1 MDLFEAKGSAGTSAE
16 AVTAIESLL
25 DQQLRIGLLQGDPKT
40 LASQLVTQ
48 VWAQKPELFEGRIGP
63 KPHRVAIA
71 AIALAAGTRLEA
83 YRNNEALRSSYTFAL
98 GLILDEVA
106 SNAHVYALHPV
117 DHQLLD
123 AAAATFAEPAG
134 ELQLSPLF
142 ESFGL

>member
-1 MDLFEAKGSAGTSAE
+1 MDLSEASSRIASSAE
-16 AVTAIESLL
+16 AATAIEVLL
-25 DQQLRIGLLQGDPKT
+25 DQQVRLGLLAGDARS
-40 LASQLVTQ
+40 LAKRLVTQ
-48 VWAQKPELFEGRIGP
+48 VWAQQPALFEGRLGP
-63 KPHRVAIA
+63 KPHQIAVA

-83 YRNNEALRSSYTFAL
+83 YGNNEPLRSSYTFAL

-106 SNAHVYALHPV
+106 SNAHAYAFHQV

-123 AAAATFAEPAG
+123 AAAATFLDPAD

>member
-1 MDLFEAKGSAGTSAE
+1 MDLFEAKSSAGTSTE
-16 AVTAIESLL
+16 AVSAIEALL
-25 DQQLRIGLLQGDPKT
+25 DHQHRNGLLQGDPRT

-63 KPHRVAIA
+63 KPHQVAIA
-71 AIALAAGTRLEA
+71 AIALAAGTRREA
-83 YRNNEALRSSYTFAL
+83 YGNNEALRSSYAFAL

-106 SNAHVYALHPV
+106 SNAHAYPLHQV

-123 AAAATFAEPAG
+123 AAAATFSEPAG
-134 ELQLSPLF
+134 DLQLSPLF

>member
-1 MDLFEAKGSAGTSAE
+1 MDLFEAKSSTGNSTA
-16 AVTAIESLL
+16 AVTAIEALL
-25 DQQLRIGLLQGDPKT
+25 DQQARNGLLQGDPRL
-40 LASQLVTQ
+40 LAGRLVTLI
-48 VWAQKPELFEGRIGP
+48 WAQKPELFEGRTGP
-63 KPHRVAIA
+63 KPHQMAVA

-98 GLILDEVA
+98 GLILDEIA
-106 SNAHVYALHPV
+106 GNAHAYAFHHV

-123 AAAATFAEPAG
+123 AAAATYAEPTD